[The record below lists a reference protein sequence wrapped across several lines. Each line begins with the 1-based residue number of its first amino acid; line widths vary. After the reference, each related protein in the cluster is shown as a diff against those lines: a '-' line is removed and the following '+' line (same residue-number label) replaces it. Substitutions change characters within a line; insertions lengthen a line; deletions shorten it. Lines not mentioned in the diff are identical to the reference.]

1 MNDISVR
8 SSPEVD
14 AASTADTVV
23 LGGTRASL
31 YLRIITMYP
40 WLWIR

>member
-1 MNDISVR
+1 MNDISVG

-14 AASTADTVV
+14 VASTADAVL
-23 LGGTRASL
+23 LGGKRAAL